1 MTVGGALLA
10 GGIYLKGTN
19 PELGIV
25 RPGEGNTED
34 KVPSLRRPG
43 MGGERGR

>member
-1 MTVGGALLA
+1 MLFGVALLA
-10 GGIYLKGTN
+10 GGIYLKRTN

-43 MGGERGR
+43 TGGERGR